1 MHKCTEHSG
10 RWLLTVLMVTG
21 PGTWLLS
28 HGEQGVGDVREQA
41 VQVEHVGLHRR
52 GLGLLVH
59 LIRPFLQLGL
69 ADLTLEQ
76 ICQSLKKQF
85 KANFLSISDLSIRG
99 LPTKK
104 KKKTEKAKWCID
116 GIWYG
121 KCQKKGTTTWERH
134 VETPKNRMIW
144 FTCSF
149 LSKIRECKL
158 RKTVYFQLSK
168 NKTTNTAVSVAPWL
182 YPANRKTC
190 NGTFLQVPSYP
201 VKYNSQKMKFQI
213 GLFPRFEMLCP
224 RLISLSLPSTTK
236 SEAIFIGKPWLSR
249 KLFWLRPSKRHPLR

>member
-1 MHKCTEHSG
+1 
-10 RWLLTVLMVTG
+10 MVTG

-104 KKKTEKAKWCID
+104 KKRLKRQSDALMAFGMESVKKRERLPEK
-116 GIWYG
+116 G
-121 KCQKKGTTTWERH
+121 
-134 VETPKNRMIW
+134 M
-144 FTCSF
+144 
-149 LSKIRECKL
+149 
-158 RKTVYFQLSK
+158 
-168 NKTTNTAVSVAPWL
+168 
-182 YPANRKTC
+182 
-190 NGTFLQVPSYP
+190 
-201 VKYNSQKMKFQI
+201 
-213 GLFPRFEMLCP
+213 
-224 RLISLSLPSTTK
+224 
-236 SEAIFIGKPWLSR
+236 
-249 KLFWLRPSKRHPLR
+249 